1 MFGSENYSGM
11 NPLVVGSSP
20 TGTTNVTE
28 ALMKIIDNKKDYYDY
43 LMGVYGIDEKIVY
56 DRRGSITKDYY
67 FKSPVMQDERKA
79 MEDTAYRMALRIGN
93 VIYTFIRDHTT
104 GYKWVMPEETTHG
117 SWRNVE
123 HYKNP
128 RVISDEELEKYENG
142 DCPLVLVIC
151 YSGRR
156 STYYSRYNDEIVI
169 KNPIIQSF
177 GIIPGFIPVETIWEH
192 LYNFIAHKYDKKIVD
207 NRTDVEHLEAHGFDK
222 KTSFRNVK

>member
-117 SWRNVE
+117 S
-123 HYKNP
+123 
-128 RVISDEELEKYENG
+128 
-142 DCPLVLVIC
+142 
-151 YSGRR
+151 
-156 STYYSRYNDEIVI
+156 
-169 KNPIIQSF
+169 
-177 GIIPGFIPVETIWEH
+177 
-192 LYNFIAHKYDKKIVD
+192 
-207 NRTDVEHLEAHGFDK
+207 
-222 KTSFRNVK
+222 